1 MEMLIDIVGTCNLK
15 CPSCPMGNS
24 ENNNYKKPM
33 PIDVFSSI
41 IKKAKTEKIRS
52 VYLYNWTK
60 PLINPKIGEFIS
72 IVEKNGMECKI
83 SSNLNI
89 SKNI

>member
-41 IKKAKTEKIRS
+41 IKKANIKINHIITLTS
-52 VYLYNWTK
+52 FTTIILLKIYKNQQKKWLLYH
-60 PLINPKIGEFIS
+60 LFI
-72 IVEKNGMECKI
+72 
-83 SSNLNI
+83 
-89 SKNI
+89 